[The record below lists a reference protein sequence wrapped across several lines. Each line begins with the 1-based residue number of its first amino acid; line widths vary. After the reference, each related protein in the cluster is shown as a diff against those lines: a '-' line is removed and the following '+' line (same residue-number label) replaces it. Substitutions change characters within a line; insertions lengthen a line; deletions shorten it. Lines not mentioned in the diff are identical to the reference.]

1 MLKPHEDD
9 LFRQSTMTFGEHLEE
24 LRRRLFRAVIWLV
37 VGLVVGL
44 FIGRQVVHLIESP
57 LTKSLAE
64 YYADKADVALKAKFG
79 DQLPAEDVELMKE
92 GFVAEQVNVQ
102 PSKLIDAL
110 SGVNPDAAPAA
121 IRLPTYRLT
130 ATDITNPRLLAETIQ
145 AASADEAKP
154 TPARR
159 IWEKLQPADRKLAT
173 AIADNKDADPDPKQV
188 AQLADALSRLVSS
201 SDFSDPEED
210 FPATAI
216 SDSTVALLLARR
228 KDLKPNEVQ
237 RLNWLL
243 LAAAAPDAIGPPH
256 PYLAALTI
264 WRPGSED
271 ERIRPKAMSA
281 TEAFV
286 IYMKAAFIAGLIIF
300 SPMIFRE
307 LWLFVAAG
315 LYPHERRYVHI
326 FLPFSVV
333 LFVSG
338 ALLAFFAAFPPVLHF
353 LFSFND
359 WLGIPPEPRIG
370 EWLSFVLFLPLAFGI
385 GFQLPLV
392 MLFLNRIG
400 LITVEAYL
408 RGWRVAVLVIFVL
421 APILNPSPDPYSMLL
436 MAVPMTALYFG
447 GILLCK
453 YASRRKPTGIGG
465 E

>member
-9 LFRQSTMTFGEHLEE
+9 LFRHSTMTFGEHLEE

-37 VGLVVGL
+37 AGLGVGLV
-44 FIGRQVVHLIESP
+44 IGRQVVHLIESP
-57 LTKSLAE
+57 LTKSLTE
-64 YYADKADVALKAKFG
+64 YYADKADVALRAKFG
-79 DQLPAEDVELMKE
+79 DQLPAEDLALMKE
-92 GFVAEQVNVQ
+92 GYVAEQVSVQ

-110 SGVNPDAAPAA
+110 SGVNPEAVPAA

-130 ATDITNPRLLAETIQ
+130 ATDITNARSLAETIQ
-145 AASADEAKP
+145 AAGAAEAKP

-159 IWEKLQPADRKLAT
+159 IWEKLQPADRQLVT
-173 AIADNKDADPDPKQV
+173 AIAQSNDADSDPKQV
-188 AQLADALSRLVSS
+188 AQLADALNRLLADADFYAEKFFSTTAVS
-201 SDFSDPEED
+201 D
-210 FPATAI
+210 ATAEL
-216 SDSTVALLLARR
+216 AARR

-256 PYLAALTI
+256 PYLASLTI

-271 ERIRPKAMSA
+271 ERVRPKAMSV
-281 TEAFV
+281 TEGFV
-286 IYMKAAFIAGLIIF
+286 IYMKAAFISGLILF

-315 LYPHERRYVHI
+315 LYPHERRYVYI
-326 FLPFSVV
+326 FFPFSVG

-370 EWLSFVLFLPLAFGI
+370 EWLSFVLFLPLAFGV

-400 LITVEAYL
+400 LIKVEAYVS
-408 RGWRVAVLVIFVL
+408 GWRVAVLVIFVL
-421 APILNPSPDPYSMLL
+421 APILNPSPDPYSMLM

-453 YASRRKPTGIGG
+453 YASRRKPAGIGG